1 MAMAEYSSFIKNI
14 KNMLNSKAEF
24 MILHTFIWKAVFC
37 SMAVTPFFSP
47 PPIFNAYSAV

>member
-1 MAMAEYSSFIKNI
+1 MAMARYSTFIKNYQKMI
-14 KNMLNSKAEF
+14 NIKAEF